1 MNTTSPQTSAPEAPL
16 GLPPKG
22 YLIGTILVRI
32 VIPLWVV
39 AGASVKL
46 WTFNPALLP
55 EPILDLVKESA
66 SLFGVS
72 NLGWWLAMWLR
83 FFVATEIAAALI
95 MLASPRLARFVAS
108 FILAVFLAV
117 LVATMAKSAQRDGIS
132 AIWSGS
138 CGCFG
143 SASPPPI
150 GMFLID
156 GVLLLGV
163 IFIRPIHEPGVPLRA
178 GMVLAAGAIGA
189 GLGFGRPTPVIT
201 LTPAP
206 ALVPT
211 TADMANPS
219 SGSGEDS
226 APVATGWGDPPTDLE
241 PFYFTEFSDWVGQ
254 PLSSQP
260 LARLISRPLP
270 DWIDQARFHLVF
282 HRADCE
288 HCHTLLEDFFSGPL
302 GTPVIAVEIPD
313 SDPAAALP
321 MPCEACLLHELP
333 SGPQYVLTTPVLL
346 TVDGGMVLAVCED
359 PEDLDLVADTI
370 EAGR

>member
-1 MNTTSPQTSAPEAPL
+1 MSTNRTPTSPVDPMVGMPSN
-16 GLPPKG
+16 GH
-22 YLIGTILVRI
+22 LIGTILVRI

-55 EPILDLVKESA
+55 EPILDLVRESA

-72 NLGWWLAMWLR
+72 NLGWWLGMWLR
-83 FFVATEIAAALI
+83 FFVATEVAAALI
-95 MLASPRLARFVAS
+95 MFASPRLARFVAS

-156 GVLLLGV
+156 GILLLGV

-178 GMVLAAGAIGA
+178 GMVLAACAIGA
-189 GLGFGRPTPVIT
+189 GVGFGRPTPVIK
-201 LTPAP
+201 LIPAP
-206 ALVPT
+206 IPAAAQPATSTSEV
-211 TADMANPS
+211 AGA
-219 SGSGEDS
+219 S
-226 APVATGWGDPPTDLE
+226 APLITGWGDAPTDLE
-241 PFYFTEFSDWVGQ
+241 PFYFTEFSEWVGL

-270 DWIDQARFHLVF
+270 DWIDQSRFHLVF

-288 HCHTLLEDFFSGPL
+288 HCHALLEDFFSGPL
-302 GTPVIAVEIPD
+302 ETPVIAVEIPD
-313 SDPAAALP
+313 SDPGTALP

-346 TVDGGMVLAVCED
+346 TVEAGVVLAVCED
-359 PEDLDLVADTI
+359 PEDLNLVADTI

>member
-1 MNTTSPQTSAPEAPL
+1 MSTNRTPTSPVDPMAAMPSN
-16 GLPPKG
+16 GH
-22 YLIGTILVRI
+22 LIGTILVRI

-55 EPILDLVKESA
+55 EPILDLVRESA

-72 NLGWWLAMWLR
+72 NLGWWLGMWLR
-83 FFVATEIAAALI
+83 FFVATEVAAALI
-95 MLASPRLARFVAS
+95 MFASPRLARFVAS

-156 GVLLLGV
+156 GILLLGV

-178 GMVLAAGAIGA
+178 GMVLAAIAIGA
-189 GLGFGRPTPVIT
+189 GVGFGRPTPVIK

-206 ALVPT
+206 IPAAPAQAVDATPVT
-211 TADMANPS
+211 TEEPARTDA
-219 SGSGEDS
+219 
-226 APVATGWGDPPTDLE
+226 GWGTAPTDLE
-241 PFYFTEFSDWVGQ
+241 PFYFTEFSEWIGQ
-254 PLSSQP
+254 PLSAQP

-270 DWIDQARFHLVF
+270 DWIDRDRFHLVF

-302 GTPVIAVEIPD
+302 DTPVIAVEIPD
-313 SDPAAALP
+313 SDPEAGLP

-333 SGPQYVLTTPVLL
+333 SGPQYVLGTPVLL
-346 TVDGGMVLAVCED
+346 TVEGGVVLAVCED
-359 PEDLDLVADTI
+359 SDDLNLVADTI